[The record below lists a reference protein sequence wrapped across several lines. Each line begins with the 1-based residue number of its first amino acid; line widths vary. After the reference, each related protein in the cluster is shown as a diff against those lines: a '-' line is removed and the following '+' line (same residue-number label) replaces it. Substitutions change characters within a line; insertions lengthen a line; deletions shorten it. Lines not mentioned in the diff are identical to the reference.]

1 VMTDEGDELM
11 DACELCD
18 GDRTNSSGGVV
29 LASQD
34 GKIVCDNTLD
44 ARLSVSFRQK
54 LPEVRRLWLFP
65 PYRFPTTTALIRL
78 VMSMTTSSLQIRKKL
93 FSQRVSS

>member
-1 VMTDEGDELM
+1 M
-11 DACELCD
+11 
-18 GDRTNSSGGVV
+18 

-54 LPEVRRLWLFP
+54 LPEVCVCGF
-65 PYRFPTTTALIRL
+65 L
-78 VMSMTTSSLQIRKKL
+78 VVSL
-93 FSQRVSS
+93 